1 MGLPQEQCNL
11 KTLPLNISYF
21 IHLFQQGLEGW
32 WNVASVQTAVIF
44 SQKHCLYGIPASLQG
59 GLKPYCTILQ
69 IISVCV
75 LDPKR
80 EEMKHNNF
88 VGCEGGGG
96 GGGGEAQPC
105 ASSSAGRQWPG
116 LSASFERSDS
126 YHGAAHSSVNCRITS
141 PAFHFPPGETKM
153 ISAERP
159 SEVKKPL
166 SLTNIVSCNF
176 NISLHLQMSLVL
188 IRARHYSPLPSSRIN
203 QEPWQQLQRLMWQ
216 LLTFTAENP
225 DISLLSN

>member
-96 GGGGEAQPC
+96 GGGWSAALCLKLGWEAVTRVECQLWEIRFIPRCC
-105 ASSSAGRQWPG
+105 ALISELQNYISC
-116 LSASFERSDS
+116 LSF
-126 YHGAAHSSVNCRITS
+126 
-141 PAFHFPPGETKM
+141 
-153 ISAERP
+153 
-159 SEVKKPL
+159 
-166 SLTNIVSCNF
+166 
-176 NISLHLQMSLVL
+176 
-188 IRARHYSPLPSSRIN
+188 SSRWN
-203 QEPWQQLQRLMWQ
+203 KD
-216 LLTFTAENP
+216 
-225 DISLLSN
+225 DISWEALWGEKAPQPYKYRQL

>member
-96 GGGGEAQPC
+96 GGGVKRSPVPQARLGGSDPGWVPALRDQIHTTVLRTHQWIAELHLLPFIFLQVKQRWYQLRGPLRWKSPSALQI
-105 ASSSAGRQWPG
+105 SSA
-116 LSASFERSDS
+116 
-126 YHGAAHSSVNCRITS
+126 VI
-141 PAFHFPPGETKM
+141 
-153 ISAERP
+153 
-159 SEVKKPL
+159 
-166 SLTNIVSCNF
+166 
-176 NISLHLQMSLVL
+176 
-188 IRARHYSPLPSSRIN
+188 
-203 QEPWQQLQRLMWQ
+203 
-216 LLTFTAENP
+216 LTFHS
-225 DISLLSN
+225 IFKWVLFLYGQGIILLYPPLE